1 MSIAI
6 LSKEEFVENLN
17 NAFSI
22 LTMGDILDRISKIR
36 DKVPTGLNNRLWI
49 LEQDIKGNNIETSV
63 SIVFPYMAK
72 LLAELLF
79 ERVYKITRNNRH
91 DAASLLF
98 AIEVNTRAMYGA
110 QDYYKLFAP
119 RCGLDCMNSVY
130 ADEVIEALTALAFV
144 LEPEMIQAIVANQK
158 DAVEII
164 KIREQELK
172 GQ

>member
-6 LSKEEFVENLN
+6 LSKEKFIENLN

-49 LEQDIKGNNIETSV
+49 LKQDIKGNNIETSV
-63 SIVFPYMAK
+63 SVVFPYMAK

-79 ERVYKITRNNRH
+79 ETVYQVARSNKN
-91 DAASLLF
+91 AASVLF
-98 AIEVNTRAMYGA
+98 AIEVNTRAIYGA
-110 QDYYKLFAP
+110 EDYYKLFAP
-119 RCGLDCMNSVY
+119 RCGLDCMDSVY

-144 LEPEMIQAIVANQK
+144 LEPKMLQAIVANPE
-158 DAVEII
+158 DATKMIE
-164 KIREQELK
+164 IREQEFK